1 MQRLKLALGLS
12 TFGLVSSSVAAP
24 PPLFTQLYR
33 SALESSESVRLKKE
47 ELTQTREQK
56 SQATGTL
63 YPTLQFIGSK
73 LWQDHPTSS
82 IGANISPSTQKTA
95 RLNGRQF
102 IFQGTSEYALYRQAN
117 INVEQK
123 DAELKQ
129 AQDDLFLNL
138 ADQYFA
144 IQLRDIELKRIDEEL
159 AIYDQ
164 QIKELKKRVSI
175 GRSRSSDL
183 LSAEA
188 ARSGL
193 YGTKLTRITERAA
206 LIREL
211 QSLTGVQTGDTPFTP
226 WTEPF
231 GDLPALDQYLNHLQ
245 DRPQIKAAQL
255 RSQSVEEEISAQRGR
270 HFPTL
275 DVSGNYWLERPGA
288 LSNVS
293 WDVSLNLTIPIYAG
307 GNVQSEVR
315 ESTSR
320 FRAAQISEGLSLR
333 LLRTQIENL
342 YENTRLGTGEL
353 EALKAASD
361 AAHRATT
368 QLQRDFRLGLT
379 NLLDVLQ
386 TVRLQQESDRS
397 HDAAENRLRL
407 NRLKL
412 EYLSNRY
419 TAQI

>member
-12 TFGLVSSSVAAP
+12 TFGLVSSAFAAP

-33 SALESSESVRLKKE
+33 SALESSENVRVKKE
-47 ELTQTREQK
+47 ELTQTHEQK
-56 SQATGTL
+56 NQATGTL
-63 YPTLQFIGSK
+63 FPTFQFIGSQ
-73 LWQDHPTSS
+73 LWQDHPTNS
-82 IGANISPSTQKTA
+82 IGANISPSTQRVA

-102 IFQGTSEYALYRQAN
+102 LFQGTSEYALYRQADIN
-117 INVEQK
+117 IEQK
-123 DAELKQ
+123 NAELSQ
-129 AQDDLFLNL
+129 AQDDLFLSL

-144 IQLRDIELKRIDEEL
+144 IELRDLELKRIEEEL

-164 QIKELKKRVSI
+164 QIAELKKRVSI

-206 LIREL
+206 LLRDL
-211 QSLTGVQTGDTPFTP
+211 QSLTGIQMSDAPFTP
-226 WTEPF
+226 WNESF
-231 GDLPALDQYLNHLQ
+231 GNLLALDQYLTQ
-245 DRPQIKAAQL
+245 VQSRPQIKAAQL

-275 DVSGNYWLERPGA
+275 DVAGNYWLERPGA
-288 LSNVS
+288 LASVK

-320 FRAAQISEGLSLR
+320 FKAAQISEGLSVR

-342 YENTRLGTGEL
+342 YESTRLGTNEL
-353 EALKAASD
+353 QALKSASD
-361 AAHRATT
+361 AAHKAAT

-397 HDAAENRLRL
+397 LDAAESRLRL